1 MARKDCKR
9 MTDNMNDVIS
19 NSNINNSMLTTLDN
33 PYNPF
38 TQFDDWYAFDV
49 EKGYYTCNYLAR
61 IVKTSDDLSEE
72 DEALAIEQAINEIV
86 SMNITGLY
94 KKVTPDSFK

>member
-1 MARKDCKR
+1 
-9 MTDNMNDVIS
+9 MTDNVNDVIN
-19 NSNINNSMLTTLDN
+19 NSINNSMLTTLDN

-38 TQFDDWYAFDV
+38 TQFDDWYAYDV

-61 IVKTSDDLSEE
+61 IVKTSEDLSEE
-72 DEALAIEQAINEIV
+72 DEALAIEQAIDEIV

>member
-1 MARKDCKR
+1 